1 MPSPAGQAAD
11 AGLGMNKG
19 RLLSDALIAAAII
32 IAVTAARTAETQKK
46 IHKNGMA
53 GESGQL
59 EQIKAD

>member
-1 MPSPAGQAAD
+1 
-11 AGLGMNKG
+11 MNAG

-46 IHKNGMA
+46 IHRNGAA

-59 EQIKAD
+59 EQIKAE